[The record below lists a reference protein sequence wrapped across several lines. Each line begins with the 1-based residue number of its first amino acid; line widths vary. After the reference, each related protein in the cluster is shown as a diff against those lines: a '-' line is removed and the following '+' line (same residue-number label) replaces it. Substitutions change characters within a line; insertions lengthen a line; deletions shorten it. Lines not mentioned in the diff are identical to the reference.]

1 MEYTMGSRLIQ
12 LRKELH
18 LTQQAFADRIGC
30 SRAAIT
36 NYEIERSIPLDPI
49 ITAIC
54 REFNVSES
62 WLRHGEGPMLVPQTA
77 SAEMSMLFGR
87 MVKNRDTD
95 RERLVHMLLKLS
107 DDEISFVR
115 DKILELA
122 EMFREDKNE
131 PDT

>member
-1 MEYTMGSRLIQ
+1 MGSRLIQ

-49 ITAIC
+49 IAAIC
-54 REFNVSES
+54 REFSVSES
-62 WLRHGEGPMLVPQTA
+62 WLRHGEGSMFLPQTA
-77 SAEMSMLFGR
+77 DQEMSMLFGR
-87 MVKNRDTD
+87 MIKNRDTD

-115 DKILELA
+115 EKVLQLA
-122 EMFREDKNE
+122 AMFEKKEGE
-131 PDT
+131 P